1 MKSKYVK
8 KHECVIIGGGAAGM
22 MAAVQLAGYGIDN
35 CIIEHTGKIG
45 SKILQTG
52 NGKCNFTNLNMSSE
66 MYQNKI
72 TDLLWKLL
80 ISLMYSIRLN
90 SLKV

>member
-52 NGKCNFTNLNMSSE
+52 NIIHKRMG
-66 MYQNKI
+66 MYIHILRQP
-72 TDLLWKLL
+72 LHYR
-80 ISLMYSIRLN
+80 MH
-90 SLKV
+90 

>member
-45 SKILQTG
+45 QAMASVI
-52 NGKCNFTNLNMSSE
+52 
-66 MYQNKI
+66 
-72 TDLLWKLL
+72 LL
-80 ISLMYSIRLN
+80 ILI
-90 SLKV
+90 

>member
-35 CIIEHTGKIG
+35 CI
-45 SKILQTG
+45 
-52 NGKCNFTNLNMSSE
+52 
-66 MYQNKI
+66 
-72 TDLLWKLL
+72 TDRQWQ
-80 ISLMYSIRLN
+80 
-90 SLKV
+90 V

>member
-45 SKILQTG
+45 SKILQ
-52 NGKCNFTNLNMSSE
+52 LS
-66 MYQNKI
+66 
-72 TDLLWKLL
+72 L
-80 ISLMYSIRLN
+80 IHI
-90 SLKV
+90 

>member
-52 NGKCNFTNLNMSSE
+52 NGK
-66 MYQNKI
+66 
-72 TDLLWKLL
+72 
-80 ISLMYSIRLN
+80 
-90 SLKV
+90 

>member
-35 CIIEHTGKIG
+35 CIIEQERLEARYYRQAMASVI
-45 SKILQTG
+45 
-52 NGKCNFTNLNMSSE
+52 
-66 MYQNKI
+66 
-72 TDLLWKLL
+72 LL
-80 ISLMYSIRLN
+80 ILI
-90 SLKV
+90 